1 MGANAAGLCCA
12 WQKRTSRCDVSR
24 PSRWVRCGGLW
35 RSGPQAFGCR
45 DWFSARASTVA
56 ELEAALTHIASHP
69 GAASVEVI
77 IPNQESQPLPD
88 AVIDSGNKLKPPL
101 VS

>member
-1 MGANAAGLCCA
+1 M
-12 WQKRTSRCDVSR
+12 
-24 PSRWVRCGGLW
+24 
-35 RSGPQAFGCR
+35 
-45 DWFSARASTVA
+45 A